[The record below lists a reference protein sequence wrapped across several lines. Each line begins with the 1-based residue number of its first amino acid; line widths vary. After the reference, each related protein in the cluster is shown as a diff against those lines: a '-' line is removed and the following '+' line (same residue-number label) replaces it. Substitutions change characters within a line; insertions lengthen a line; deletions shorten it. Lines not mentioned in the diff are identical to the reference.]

1 MVELTLGCATALSER
16 VSQANL
22 IPRFEQ
28 VYGPFLEGEG
38 LRLPSGRRHTHTK
51 KPSQSASLIVTTLRI
66 ADGRGRLWV

>member
-1 MVELTLGCATALSER
+1 MR

-38 LRLPSGRRHTHTK
+38 TPLEEGIPTLKNPLNRLN
-51 KPSQSASLIVTTLRI
+51 
-66 ADGRGRLWV
+66 

>member
-1 MVELTLGCATALSER
+1 MLSTGRIIQDATILMVDLTLGCATALVER

-38 LRLPSGRRHTHTK
+38 ELRLPSGRRYTHTK
-51 KPSQSASLIVTTLRI
+51 KPSQSA
-66 ADGRGRLWV
+66 